1 MRFEIGIAALLPVA
15 FFCVTFAS
23 AQSTHNVDAAVT
35 HESSVLSSADAAA
48 RWGLTVEEYEQ
59 YETAMAG
66 LRGRLSDPHITPIEV
81 LGIEA
86 KTEAQRRKYAERW
99 VKVIEADTAK
109 VLAFSNAVN
118 DAWARLRPDSPMIDR
133 SRINRLRA
141 RGGSKYQP
149 IPKSIDSL
157 MLNGRL
163 LVFTREHCAP
173 CDTQVKSLIA
183 RAASGEFKGLDLY
196 LLDVPSNDQSRIQ
209 GWARGLGVPANAVR
223 DRKIT
228 LNFDAGAFERLTTSL
243 GFSPG
248 VYPAVFHHKG
258 ADQYDYVR
266 VK

>member
-1 MRFEIGIAALLPVA
+1 MRFDLAFASLLIGAVSAAP
-15 FFCVTFAS
+15 TAS
-23 AQSTHNVDAAVT
+23 AQSAQNVDAEQT
-35 HESSVLSSADAAA
+35 INTSVLSSADAAA

-86 KTEAQRRKYAERW
+86 KTEAERRKYAERW
-99 VKVIEADTAK
+99 VKAIEGDTAK

-141 RGGSKYQP
+141 RAGSKYAP
-149 IPKSIDSL
+149 IPASIESL

-163 LVFTREHCAP
+163 LVFTREQCGP
-173 CDTQVKSLIA
+173 CDAQVKSLVA
-183 RAASGEFKGLDLY
+183 RAAAGEFKGLDLY
-196 LLDVPSNDQSRIQ
+196 LLDVPTNDQSRIQ
-209 GWARGLGVPANAVR
+209 KWARRLGVPENAVR
-223 DRKIT
+223 AGAVTI
-228 LNFDAGAFERLTTSL
+228 NFDAGAFERLTGSL